1 MANND
6 LPGNAATPGPI
17 GGPLD
22 FNGKYDSEGY
32 PIPSTADVASF
43 QKLNTGEDRRA
54 PDGTSYDPNMPPPEP
69 FDSKKWPNYDKW
81 FAENKRRT
89 YNAQAKAAYQ
99 KTHAEQKQTAPS
111 PQAAPAQPFASSGV
125 DLTKEGKGESYAD
138 SVTNYYAEHGIP
150 MASNEA
156 KVTLDKFRES
166 QPQDLSP
173 YYDYASKLTSAKIDN
188 AMSSRGS
195 YGSSN
200 ATGQIGAAEMAL
212 RAEEANANAK
222 YGLDRY
228 AREGELAG
236 SSDAADA
243 RKNALEFSWAKG
255 LNDIARGAQDAGQD
269 RSQMLFDNTFKVAN
283 AKAGNYTDAS
293 GKAITGVDEATDAA
307 NDALMG
313 NASDQ
318 VSNANAD
325 ANQDASAAASIRDS
339 ANAAATGYHNFK
351 TREAAEEA
359 NRLKAKELETK
370 AN

>member
-17 GGPLD
+17 GGPMD

-138 SVTNYYAEHGIP
+138 SVIGYYAEHGIP

-236 SSDAADA
+236 SSDTSSA
-243 RKNALEFSWAKG
+243 RANDLEFGWAKG
-255 LNDIARGAQDAGQD
+255 LSELAFKSQAAGED
-269 RSQMLFDNTFKVAN
+269 RNQHLFDNTFKVAE

-293 GKAITGVDEATDAA
+293 GKAITGVGEATDAA
-307 NDALMG
+307 NDVTMG

-325 ANQDASAAASIRDS
+325 ENA
-339 ANAAATGYHNFK
+339 ANAATGSFKDAANQGATNYTGFL
-351 TREAAEEA
+351 TREAAE
-359 NRLKAKELETK
+359 KAAEKK